1 MVYPAAMKAPSRHN
15 PGRSDP
21 DRDQRLA
28 DALRENLRRRKAQ
41 ARAKQGPVQDAT
53 RTPDQTA
60 NPPERSPS
68 E

>member
-1 MVYPAAMKAPSRHN
+1 MTPPSRQN
-15 PGRSDP
+15 NGRSGAE
-21 DRDQRLA
+21 RDQRLA

-41 ARAKQGPVQDAT
+41 ARAKLEPAQDAT
-53 RTPDQTA
+53 KTPVPTDRQPA

>member
-1 MVYPAAMKAPSRHN
+1 MTASSPPKPGDSAPSEV
-15 PGRSDP
+15 P
-21 DRDQRLA
+21 DRDRRLA

-41 ARAKQGPVQDAT
+41 ARAKQGAAKT
-53 RTPDQTA
+53 SENTE

>member
-1 MVYPAAMKAPSRHN
+1 MKAPTRQNS
-15 PGRSDP
+15 GASAP

-41 ARAKQGPVQDAT
+41 ARAKQGSAQNADKTPAT
-53 RTPDQTA
+53 PA
-60 NPPERSPS
+60 NPSERSPS

>member
-1 MVYPAAMKAPSRHN
+1 MKAPSRHN
-15 PGRSDP
+15 NGRSDP
-21 DRDQRLA
+21 ERDQRLA

-41 ARAKQGPVQDAT
+41 ARAKQGAAKT
-53 RTPDQTA
+53 SENTE

>member
-1 MVYPAAMKAPSRHN
+1 MKAPSTQN
-15 PGRSDP
+15 PGQTGP

-41 ARAKQGPVQDAT
+41 ARAKQGAAKT
-53 RTPDQTA
+53 SENTE